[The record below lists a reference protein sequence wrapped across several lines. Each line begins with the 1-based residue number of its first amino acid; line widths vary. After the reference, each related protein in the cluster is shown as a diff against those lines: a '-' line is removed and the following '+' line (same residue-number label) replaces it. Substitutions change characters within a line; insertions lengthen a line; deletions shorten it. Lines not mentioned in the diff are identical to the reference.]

1 MYCKNCGNELA
12 TRNKFCG
19 KCGEKI
25 ISNMKRNKTTKTRNL
40 FIILISMLCLAIFI
54 PGTIFAVGS
63 LTKQFKYAKIAK
75 SLESTNPA
83 LAIEYAK
90 KSVDSGG
97 SDDLL
102 LKLQSNETADPTK
115 ITKKSQVNP
124 QVKSQ
129 VNPQVKT
136 QVNPQVKTQEN
147 PSNTPKNGY
156 RDILDFDTKLL
167 KTSDLSA
174 LPKKDYEFIRNE
186 IFARHGQM
194 FNNPKFSNYFK
205 QFSWYIPMNTNN
217 RIVLN
222 SIEKANVEFLLKLE

>member
-1 MYCKNCGNELA
+1 MYCKKCGNELA
-12 TRNKFCG
+12 PRNKFCG
-19 KCGEKI
+19 KCGDKI
-25 ISNMKRNKTTKTRNL
+25 ISNMNRNKTTRTRKL

-102 LKLQSNETADPTK
+102 MKLQSNEPANPTK
-115 ITKKSQVNP
+115 ISEKS
-124 QVKSQ
+124 
-129 VNPQVKT
+129 QVKT
-136 QVNPQVKTQEN
+136 QVNPA
-147 PSNTPKNGY
+147 NTPKNGY

-186 IFARHGQM
+186 IFARHGQI

-205 QFSWYIPMNTNN
+205 QFSWYIPKDTNMK
-217 RIVLN
+217 IVLN

>member
-1 MYCKNCGNELA
+1 MYCKKCGNELA
-12 TRNKFCG
+12 PRNKFCG

-25 ISNMKRNKTTKTRNL
+25 ILKVKQNRTTRTRKL
-40 FIILISMLCLAIFI
+40 FIILISMFCLAIFI

-83 LAIEYAK
+83 LAMEYAK

-102 LKLQSNETADPTK
+102 VKLQSNEPTDTTK
-115 ITKKSQVNP
+115 ISEKP
-124 QVKSQ
+124 QE
-129 VNPQVKT
+129 
-136 QVNPQVKTQEN
+136 KTQEN
-147 PSNTPKNGY
+147 PVNTPKNGY

-174 LPKKDYEFIRNE
+174 FPKKDYKFIRNE
-186 IFARHGQM
+186 IFARHGQI

-205 QFSWYIPMNTNN
+205 QFSWYTPRNTNMK
-217 RIVLN
+217 IVLN